1 MLNDKEG
8 CLMKANNRRRVSKDD
23 QAQVGIGT
31 LIIFIAMVLVAAVAA
46 AVLIQTSGVLQQKAQ
61 TTGKE
66 ATKEVSSN
74 VDIDSVE
81 GWRGGMNAS
90 SSVEDTFSS
99 NIYRLDLRAS
109 LKVGSEPV
117 DMNQAVLT
125 ITDGTTTN
133 DLRYIEGTLL
143 TEKAL
148 VDAGTGRY
156 TTSATIGITNT
167 TYRILVDG
175 AGTLTSDAHEDAMDI
190 IQKIYQDANMDDN
203 FVAEDG
209 TAGAG
214 ITYSY
219 TDPYVWSDPSDTGY
233 VVALDAGVFRDGVNG
248 GSTNYSEITNET
260 YHDADNTTQ
269 DKYLMRADMFYIIE
283 EIRDEDKSFTKANPV
298 MNTGDLMK
306 VIILTGDS
314 AVTTAAGEAYET
326 GTGGTDTSLTDN
338 YPLVGESDLTLGP
351 RTTVSISIIPEGGAS
366 TTVTF
371 VTPSS
376 YGTHASVDLY
386 P

>member
-1 MLNDKEG
+1 
-8 CLMKANNRRRVSKDD
+8 MKTKNTYRVSNDD

-74 VDIDSVE
+74 IDIDSIE
-81 GWRGGMNAS
+81 GWRGGLNAS

-99 NIYRLDLRAS
+99 QIYRLDMRAS

-117 DMNQAVLT
+117 DMNQVVIT

-133 DLRYIEGTLL
+133 DLRYIEGDIVTA
-143 TEKAL
+143 KAL
-148 VDAGTGRY
+148 VGSTGTGNY
-156 TTSATIGITNT
+156 TASAAVGTTNT
-167 TYRILVDG
+167 TYRILIDG
-175 AGTLTSDAHEDAMDI
+175 AGSNTTASNEDAIDI
-190 IQKIYQDANMDDN
+190 IQRAYQDANLDDD
-203 FVAEDG
+203 FVAQDSD
-209 TAGAG
+209 TGAG

-219 TDPYVWSDPSDTGY
+219 TDPYVWSDPEDTGSIIA
-233 VVALDAGVFRDGVNG
+233 VDAGVFRNGNNG
-248 GSTNYSEITNET
+248 GGTNYSEITNLT
-260 YHDADNTTQ
+260 YHNYDNTTQ
-269 DKYLMRADMFYIIE
+269 DKYLMRADMFFIID

-298 MNTGDLMK
+298 MNTGDLVK
-306 VIILTGDS
+306 IIMLTGPG
-314 AVTTAAGEAYET
+314 TITGGELY
-326 GTGGTDTSLTDN
+326 TGGTDTALTNN
-338 YPLVGESDLTLGP
+338 YPLVGEADLTLSP
-351 RTTVSISIIPEGGAS
+351 RTTVSISMIPEGGAS
-366 TTVTF
+366 TDVTF

-376 YGTHASVDLY
+376 FGTHSSVDLY

>member
-1 MLNDKEG
+1 
-8 CLMKANNRRRVSKDD
+8 MKANNRRRVSKDN

-74 VDIDSVE
+74 IDLDSIE

-99 NIYRLDLRAS
+99 QIYRLDLRAS

-117 DMNQAVLT
+117 DMNQVVIT

-133 DLRYIEGTLL
+133 DLRYIEGDLVTA
-143 TEKAL
+143 KAL
-148 VDAGTGRY
+148 VGSSGTGRY
-156 TTSATIGITNT
+156 TASAATGITNT

-175 AGTLTSDAHEDAMDI
+175 DGSGTTESNEDAFDI
-190 IQKIYQDANMDDN
+190 IQRAYQDANVDDD
-203 FVAEDG
+203 FEAQDG
-209 TAGAG
+209 NASAG

-219 TDPYVWSDPSDTGY
+219 TDPYVWSDPEDAGSILA
-233 VVALDAGVFRDGVNG
+233 VDAGVFRDGVNG
-248 GSTNYSEITNET
+248 GGTSYSEITNST
-260 YHDADNTTQ
+260 YHDCDNTTQ
-269 DKYLMRADMFYIIE
+269 DKYLMRGDMFFIIN

-298 MNTGDLMK
+298 MNTGDLVK
-306 VIILTGDS
+306 IIILTGPS
-314 AVTTAAGEAYET
+314 TI
-326 GTGGTDTSLTDN
+326 TGGESYSGGDDTALTDN
-338 YPLVGESDLTLGP
+338 YPLTGEADLTLGP
-351 RTTVSISIIPEGGAS
+351 RTTVSISMIPEGGAS
-366 TTVTF
+366 TDVTF

-376 YGTHASVDLY
+376 FGTHSSVDLY

>member
-1 MLNDKEG
+1 
-8 CLMKANNRRRVSKDD
+8 MKTKNTYRASKDD
-23 QAQVGIGT
+23 RAQVGIGT

-74 VDIDSVE
+74 IDLDSIE
-81 GWRGGMNAS
+81 GWRGGLNAS

-99 NIYRLDLRAS
+99 QIYRLDLRAS

-117 DMNQAVLT
+117 DMNQVVIT

-133 DLRYIEGTLL
+133 DLRYIEGDLVT
-143 TEKAL
+143 ARSL
-148 VDAGTGRY
+148 VDSSGTGRY
-156 TTSATIGITNT
+156 TSSAAIGITNT

-175 AGTLTSDAHEDAMDI
+175 DGAGTIASNEDAIDI
-190 IQKIYQDANMDDN
+190 IQRAYQDANVDDQ
-203 FVAEDG
+203 FKAEDT

-219 TDPYVWSDPSDTGY
+219 TDPYVWSDPEDTGSILA
-233 VVALDAGVFRDGVNG
+233 VDAGVFRDGVNG
-248 GSTNYSEITNET
+248 GGTNYSEITNST
-260 YHDADNTTQ
+260 YNVYDNTTQ
-269 DKYLMRADMFYIIE
+269 DKYLMRGDMFFIIN

-298 MNTGDLMK
+298 MNTGDLVK
-306 VIILTGDS
+306 IILLTGPS
-314 AVTTAAGEAYET
+314 TI
-326 GTGGTDTSLTDN
+326 TGGEVFDGGDDTALTDN
-338 YPLVGESDLTLGP
+338 YPLTGESDLTLSP
-351 RTTVSISIIPEGGAS
+351 RTTVSISMIPEGGAS
-366 TTVTF
+366 TDVTF

-376 YGTHASVDLY
+376 FGTHSSVDLY

>member
-1 MLNDKEG
+1 
-8 CLMKANNRRRVSKDD
+8 MKANNRRRVSKGD

-117 DMNQAVLT
+117 DMNQAVIT

-148 VDAGTGRY
+148 VGAETGRY
-156 TTSATIGITNT
+156 TTSAAIGITNT

-175 AGTLTSDAHEDAMDI
+175 ADHEDAMDL
-190 IQKIYQDANMDDN
+190 IQKVHQDANIDDD
-203 FVAEDG
+203 FVAEDSP
-209 TAGAG
+209 AGAG
-214 ITYSY
+214 INYSY
-219 TDPYVWSDPSDTGY
+219 TDPHVWSDPSDTGY
-233 VVALDAGVFRDGVNG
+233 VIALDAGVFKDGVNSVAPG
-248 GSTNYSEITNET
+248 YSEITEGK
-260 YHDADNTTQ
+260 YYDADNTTQ

-283 EIRDEDKSFTKANPV
+283 EIRDEDKSFTKDNPV

-306 VIILTGDS
+306 IIVLTGDS
-314 AVTTAAGEAYET
+314 SVTTATGEDYETGT
-326 GTGGTDTSLTDN
+326 GTGGTDTTLTDN

-351 RTTVSISIIPEGGAS
+351 RTTISISIIPEGGAS
-366 TTVTF
+366 TSVTF

-376 YGTHASVDLY
+376 YGTYASVDLY

>member
-1 MLNDKEG
+1 
-8 CLMKANNRRRVSKDD
+8 MKANSQHRVSNDD

-74 VDIDSVE
+74 IDIDSIE
-81 GWRGGMNAS
+81 GWRGGLNAS

-99 NIYRLDLRAS
+99 QIYRLDLRAS

-117 DMNQAVLT
+117 DMNQVVIT

-133 DLRYIEGTLL
+133 DLRYIEGDLVTAR
-143 TEKAL
+143 AL
-148 VDAGTGRY
+148 VGSSGTGNY
-156 TTSATIGITNT
+156 TASAAVGTTNT
-167 TYRILVDG
+167 TYRILIDG
-175 AGTLTSDAHEDAMDI
+175 ASNESAIDI
-190 IQKIYQDANMDDN
+190 IQRAYPDANVDDN
-203 FVAEDG
+203 FVAQDG
-209 TAGAG
+209 NGAGAG

-219 TDPYVWSDPSDTGY
+219 TDPYVWSDPNDAGSIIA
-233 VVALDAGVFRDGVNG
+233 VDAGVFRNGNNG
-248 GSTNYSEITNET
+248 GGTNYSEITNLT
-260 YHDADNTTQ
+260 YHDCDNTTQ
-269 DKYLMRADMFYIIE
+269 DKYLMRADMFYMID

-298 MNTGDLMK
+298 MNTGDLVK
-306 VIILTGDS
+306 VIILTGPD
-314 AVTTAAGEAYET
+314 TI
-326 GTGGTDTSLTDN
+326 TGGELHTGGADTALTNN
-338 YPLVGESDLTLGP
+338 YPLTGEADLTLSP
-351 RTTVSISIIPEGGAS
+351 RTTVSISMIPEGGAS
-366 TTVTF
+366 TDVTF

-376 YGTHASVDLY
+376 FGTHSSVDLY

>member
-1 MLNDKEG
+1 
-8 CLMKANNRRRVSKDD
+8 MKANNRRRISKDNR
-23 QAQVGIGT
+23 AQVGIGT

-74 VDIDSVE
+74 IDLDSIE
-81 GWRGGMNAS
+81 GWRGGLNAS

-99 NIYRLDLRAS
+99 QIYRLDLRAS

-117 DMNQAVLT
+117 DMNQVVIT
-125 ITDGTTTN
+125 VTDGTTTN
-133 DLRYIEGTLL
+133 DLRYIEGDLVTAR
-143 TEKAL
+143 AL
-148 VDAGTGRY
+148 VGSSGTGNY
-156 TTSATIGITNT
+156 TASAAIGITNT

-175 AGTLTSDAHEDAMDI
+175 ESNEDAIDI
-190 IQKIYQDANMDDN
+190 IQRAYQDANVDDQ
-203 FVAEDG
+203 FVAKDN

-219 TDPYVWSDPSDTGY
+219 TDPYVWSDPEDAGSIIA
-233 VVALDAGVFRDGVNG
+233 VDAGVFRDGVNG
-248 GSTNYSEITNET
+248 GGTNYSEITNST
-260 YHDADNTTQ
+260 YNVYDNTTQ
-269 DKYLMRADMFYIIE
+269 DKYLMRGDMFFVIN

-298 MNTGDLMK
+298 MNTGDLVK
-306 VIILTGDS
+306 IIILTGPSTISGGEVYIGGAD
-314 AVTTAAGEAYET
+314 TA
-326 GTGGTDTSLTDN
+326 LTDN
-338 YPLVGESDLTLGP
+338 YPLTGESDLTLSP
-351 RTTVSISIIPEGGAS
+351 RTTVSISMIPEGGAS
-366 TTVTF
+366 TDVTF

-376 YGTHASVDLY
+376 FGTHSSVDLY